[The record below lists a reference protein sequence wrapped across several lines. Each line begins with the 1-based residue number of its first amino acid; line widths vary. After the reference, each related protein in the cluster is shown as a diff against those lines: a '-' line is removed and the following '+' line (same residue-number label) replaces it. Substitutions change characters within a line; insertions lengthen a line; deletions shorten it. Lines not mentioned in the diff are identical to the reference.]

1 MFNSTQFNPN
11 NAQLI
16 ANTHNTN
23 LLNRDLMR
31 RDQLWITEKNNQQVS
46 ELFSLSDIKVNK
58 KIDLEDA
65 YLKGRF
71 G

>member
-1 MFNSTQFNPN
+1 
-11 NAQLI
+11 
-16 ANTHNTN
+16 
-23 LLNRDLMR
+23 MR